1 MACLPPNEED
11 SQAGHAGMI
20 PRQRCKQAA
29 DPASV
34 AEMASST
41 TDDGGCPQHA
51 GYPKGP
57 PMADR
62 SGIPSHLEQTAEIVS
77 AYVPNNSLRQNE
89 LPALQRAVHD
99 APKRT
104 ALGEA
109 AARTPTVNPPER
121 ITKPV
126 MPDYIVCLEVG
137 EKFQSLKR
145 HLRAVPHDTM
155 PDQHREKRGMP
166 RDGVW

>member
-1 MACLPPNEED
+1 
-11 SQAGHAGMI
+11 
-20 PRQRCKQAA
+20 
-29 DPASV
+29 
-34 AEMASST
+34 
-41 TDDGGCPQHA
+41 
-51 GYPKGP
+51 
-57 PMADR
+57 MADR
-62 SGIPSHLEQTAEIVS
+62 SGIPSRLEQAAEFVS
-77 AYVPNNSLRQNE
+77 AYLPNKSLRRNE

-104 ALGEA
+104 ELGEA

-145 HLRAVPHDTM
+145 HLCAVRHDTM
-155 PDQHREKRGMP
+155 PDQHREMRGMP